1 MFSSFFGGADPASR
15 VVEIGGDADFRA
27 FLAKHPAAVVDF
39 KAAW

>member
-1 MFSSFFGGADPASR
+1 MFGSFFGGAAPASK
-15 VVEIGGDADFRA
+15 VVEINGDGELRA